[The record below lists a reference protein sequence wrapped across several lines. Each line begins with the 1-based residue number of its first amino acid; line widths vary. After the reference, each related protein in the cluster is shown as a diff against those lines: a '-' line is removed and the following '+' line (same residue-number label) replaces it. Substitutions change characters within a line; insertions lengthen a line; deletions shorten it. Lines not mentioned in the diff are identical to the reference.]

1 MRDQELYDHAYT
13 MLAETNVY
21 PRSPEEILYQAPSG
35 AKYSLP
41 ELIWSELFN
50 RKKEMGRKGRKR
62 TVTDYNEICFD
73 AIGNAMAAYIE
84 HYPAPIEVWDF
95 L

>member
-21 PRSPEEILYQAPSG
+21 PKSPEEILYQAPSG

-50 RKKEMGRKGRKR
+50 RKKEIPSACCSRCSRRQGKR
-62 TVTDYNEICFD
+62 E
-73 AIGNAMAAYIE
+73 AIIE
-84 HYPAPIEVWDF
+84 NGIA